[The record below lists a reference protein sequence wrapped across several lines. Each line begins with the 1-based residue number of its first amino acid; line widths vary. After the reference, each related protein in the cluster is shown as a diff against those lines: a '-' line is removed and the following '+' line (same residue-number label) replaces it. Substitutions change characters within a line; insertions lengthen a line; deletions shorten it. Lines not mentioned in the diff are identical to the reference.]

1 MSTGV
6 YRRGW
11 WRPPRPA
18 SVAAL
23 TKATGASLATLTP
36 AIETDTAQALTRRR
50 LRTLTPATET
60 DQAVTLTSSA
70 PAPAAAGYL
79 IDIDWAQPTTDAFR
93 IGVST
98 IDGSAPLTNTLSA
111 VFTSD
116 DDVTGDVMTVQVR
129 RGRDDRLDVFR
140 ASTATIVL
148 SDPTGRYNP
157 ANTASDLAGSV
168 RPMRQVRVRYD
179 DAAGGTYGLWRGFVR
194 AIEHDPDPSA
204 QRTVVEAS
212 DLLWYMDRTRPT
224 IGAATNQTV
233 GTIIGQV
240 LDEIGWTDTALRDL
254 DTDGQVITT
263 FEADGSTSALELVRG
278 LLEVDRGDFYIDAS
292 GVATYRS
299 RYTRYL
305 SASAGT
311 ISDSYMDT
319 RPSVD
324 IERIRNRARVVH
336 ANGTATAADADS
348 VATYGYL
355 DATDIQTTYLT
366 SDDTAQSLAAFI
378 VAASRDGESPATMRL
393 MNVTDTIRTEQVT
406 RELGDRITVVSERAA
421 IGTVDYHIEG
431 IDHDITAAGKYHTT
445 RWVLSR
451 AQGGAIF
458 VIGESALGDPN
469 ILVY

>member
-6 YRRGW
+6 YRQRW
-11 WRPPRPA
+11 WQAPRAPRW
-18 SVAAL
+18 
-23 TKATGASLATLTP
+23 LATQGTTAPVVIPPEP
-36 AIETDTAQALTRRR
+36 AYTVE
-50 LRTLTPATET
+50 
-60 DQAVTLTSSA
+60 
-70 PAPAAAGYL
+70 
-79 IDIDWAQPTTDAFR
+79 IDWAQPTTDAFR

-98 IDGSAPLTNTLSA
+98 IDGAAPLTNTLSA
-111 VFTSD
+111 VFTSA
-116 DDVTGDVMTVQVR
+116 DDVTGDVMSDAIR

-140 ASTATIVL
+140 ASTATVVL

-157 ANTASDLAGSV
+157 ASTTSDLAGSV
-168 RPMRQVRVRYD
+168 RPMRQVRVRFD

-212 DLLWYMDRTRPT
+212 DLLWYMDRTHP
-224 IGAATNQTV
+224 IVGLATDQDV
-233 GTIIGQV
+233 GTIIGLV
-240 LDEIGWTDTALRDL
+240 LDEIGWTDPTLRDL
-254 DTDGQVITT
+254 DTGGQTITS

-278 LLEVDRGDFYIDAS
+278 LLEVDRGDFYIDGD
-292 GVATYRS
+292 GVATYRT

-305 SASAGT
+305 STSAGT

-355 DATDIQTTYLT
+355 DASDIQTTYIT
-366 SDDTAQSLAAFI
+366 SADTAQSLAAFI

-393 MNVTDTIRTEQVT
+393 MNVSETVRAQQVA
-406 RELGDRITVVSERAA
+406 RELGDRITVVSDRAA
-421 IGTVDYHIEG
+421 IGTVDYHIEA
-431 IDHDITAAGKYHTT
+431 IDHDITAAGKYHAT

-451 AQGGAIF
+451 AQGSAVF
-458 VIGESALGDPN
+458 VVGESALGDPN
-469 ILVY
+469 IIVY